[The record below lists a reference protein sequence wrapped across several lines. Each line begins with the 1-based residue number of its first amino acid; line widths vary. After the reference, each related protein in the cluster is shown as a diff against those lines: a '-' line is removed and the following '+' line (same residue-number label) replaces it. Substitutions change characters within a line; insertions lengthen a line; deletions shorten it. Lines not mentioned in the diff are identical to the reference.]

1 MDTDSHCRDMALY
14 RIHLFD
20 IADHPLAHFCDL
32 AGVLR
37 VKMRHAASDH
47 VVIANRFNFL
57 KSQFIAEIVKLREH
71 LIQKFDEPL
80 CTEILGEL
88 SKTNNISKK
97 NTA

>member
-1 MDTDSHCRDMALY
+1 MDTDSHCWDMALY
-14 RIHLFD
+14 RIHLLD
-20 IADHPLAHFCDL
+20 IKDHSLAHFCDL
-32 AGVLR
+32 VGVLR

-57 KSQFIAEIVKLREH
+57 KSQFIAKIVKLREH
-71 LIQKFDEPL
+71 LIENFDEPL